1 MVWGGISFI
10 TGAGGDVV
18 SDRSVWRTEFS
29 LGLGWVNS
37 SSSRRMEKADGA
49 GEGNWARGG
58 AGAGEAAT
66 GRHREG
72 TGGAGRR
79 PVVPEKI
86 MPCNAGVSGGR
97 SAVDLWGRIHGGW
110 PHSRL
115 RYNPRPTALA
125 LHPLLSVSCACA
137 SPARRSLCCRRYP
150 RSFARYAPDPRPRA
164 S

>member
-1 MVWGGISFI
+1 MCGERSFP
-10 TGAGGDVV
+10 
-18 SDRSVWRTEFS
+18 W
-29 LGLGWVNS
+29 GWVGLIVVEEW
-37 SSSRRMEKADGA
+37 RRLMGPERAIGHE
-49 GEGNWARGG
+49 GERGG
-58 AGAGEAAT
+58 GEAAT